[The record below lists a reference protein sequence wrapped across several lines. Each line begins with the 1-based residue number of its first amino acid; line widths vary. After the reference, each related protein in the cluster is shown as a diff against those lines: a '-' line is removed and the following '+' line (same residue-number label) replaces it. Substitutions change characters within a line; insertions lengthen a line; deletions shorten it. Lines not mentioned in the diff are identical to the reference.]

1 MMPTEPPPERMPVPP
16 AAEEPATPDLP
27 PPAPQYRWYH
37 KVSAVLF
44 ITLCLDIGLFLLI
57 CPWTDYWDN
66 FAAFVRA
73 GRPYLDNMYVR
84 GAISGLG
91 MVNLYISLGEVFRLR
106 RFSNH

>member
-1 MMPTEPPPERMPVPP
+1 MMPTEPSPERIPLPPV
-16 AAEEPATPDLP
+16 AEEPQVPEE

-66 FAAFVRA
+66 FAAFVRVW
-73 GRPYLDNMYVR
+73 RPYLDNMYVR
-84 GAISGLG
+84 GGISGLG
-91 MVNLYISLGEVFRLR
+91 VVNLYISLGEVFRLR
-106 RFSNH
+106 RFSS

>member
-1 MMPTEPPPERMPVPP
+1 MMPTEPPSEGMPLPP
-16 AAEEPATPDLP
+16 AVEEPRPPEP
-27 PPAPQYRWYH
+27 PPAKRYRWYH

-44 ITLCLDIGLFLLI
+44 ITLCLDVGLFLMI

-73 GRPYLDNMYVR
+73 WRPYLDNMYFR

-91 MVNLYISLGEVFRLR
+91 VVNLYISLGEVFRLR
-106 RFSNH
+106 RFSGQ